1 MLQLELSLFS
11 LWANIA
17 AAGWLTACI
26 EQYSD
31 PELGL
36 QERQNP
42 FFKRS
47 LPAIVSAGHRQ
58 TPSASKTSQPSCFC
72 YRGLCDGRTWSDL
85 NGSRNHT
92 VFLVIGRPTA
102 SGFSSTMN

>member
-36 QERQNP
+36 QQLQKP
-42 FFKRS
+42 LFKRP
-47 LPAIVSAGHRQ
+47 LPAIVSAGHW
-58 TPSASKTSQPSCFC
+58 ANAF
-72 YRGLCDGRTWSDL
+72 GFE
-85 NGSRNHT
+85 N
-92 VFLVIGRPTA
+92 FPTA
-102 SGFSSTMN
+102 LLLPSRIP

>member
-42 FFKRS
+42 FFKRPV
-47 LPAIVSAGHRQ
+47 PAMVLAGHRAHALGFAYF
-58 TPSASKTSQPSCFC
+58 PAVLFLLS
-72 YRGLCDGRTWSDL
+72 RVMRRSDL
-85 NGSRNHT
+85 VG
-92 VFLVIGRPTA
+92 P
-102 SGFSSTMN
+102 